1 MHKLW
6 IENRVVNKKILDV
19 SGLMT
24 ATVLNK
30 KNWWSWKQN
39 TKVIEKYKIIWT
51 KIKDLKTS
59 NWRLYMFMII
69 VLWKLK

>member
-1 MHKLW
+1 MHKFW
-6 IENRVVNKKILDV
+6 RENRVVNKKILDV

-30 KNWWSWKQN
+30 KNWWSWKRN